1 MRREILNEVKIIA
14 FVTLAGMA
22 VFASMLL
29 FGLRAKAATVRDGV
43 HTPVY
48 EELQTVGRGELA
60 DMRNA
65 EEWVEPE
72 PAYSADELELL
83 ARVIMA
89 EAGTTED
96 LYGCCLV
103 GNVVLNRVRSNGWP
117 NSIYGVISQPG
128 QFETWSNGAI
138 WAYYPNEQSWA
149 AAEMVLNGWYETN
162 AEYFAMYYIDFT
174 SWATPLF
181 EYGNHRFYV

>member
-1 MRREILNEVKIIA
+1 MRSEIKIYVGALLFGSAI
-14 FVTLAGMA
+14 MA
-22 VFASMLL
+22 SFLF
-29 FGLRAKAATVRDGV
+29 FGLRAKAASVRDGV
-43 HTPVY
+43 HSPVY
-48 EELQTVGRGELA
+48 TALVEIDRHEIA
-60 DMRNA
+60 DMHRSEDYEPEA
-65 EEWVEPE
+65 PEPE
-72 PAYSADELELL
+72 PVFTMDERELL

-103 GNVVLNRVRSNGWP
+103 GNVVLNRVYNDSWP
-117 NSIYGVISQPG
+117 NTIYGVVSQPG

-138 WAYYPNEQSWA
+138 WSYYPNEQSWTA
-149 AAEMVLNGWYETN
+149 ADMVLNGWNETC
-162 AEYFAMYYIDFT
+162 AEYFAMYYIDFS

>member
-1 MRREILNEVKIIA
+1 MRKKELIRDMAMGFL
-14 FVTLAGMA
+14 LGAGLMA
-22 VFASMLL
+22 SFL
-29 FGLRAKAATVRDGV
+29 FLGLRAKAA
-43 HTPVY
+43 PAVY
-48 EELQTVGRGELA
+48 NDLACIDRAEIA

-65 EEWVEPE
+65 EPWVAPEPE
-72 PAYSADELELL
+72 PAYSADERELL

-103 GNVVLNRVRSNGWP
+103 GNVVLNRVRSAGWP
-117 NSIYGVISQPG
+117 NTIYGVVSQPG

-138 WAYYPNEQSWA
+138 WYYTPNEKSWTA
-149 AAEMVLNGWYETN
+149 ADMVLGGWNETC
-162 AEYFAMYYIDFT
+162 AEYFAMYYIDFS

-181 EYGNHRFYV
+181 EHGNHRFYV

>member
-14 FVTLAGMA
+14 FVTVAGMA

-48 EELQTVGRGELA
+48 EALQTIDRGELA

-65 EEWVEPE
+65 EEWEEPE
-72 PAYSADELELL
+72 PAYSTDELELL

-103 GNVVLNRVRSNGWP
+103 GNVVLNRVRNNGWP
-117 NSIYGVISQPG
+117 NSIYGVVSQPG

-162 AEYFAMYYIDFT
+162 AEYFAMYYIDFS